1 MCGGV
6 CLAPLPLSVENTF
19 CLVYSC
25 LMQDAGSFTYTKLH
39 SGFCEYF
46 IILMQFVLAGSYI
59 I

>member
-1 MCGGV
+1 
-6 CLAPLPLSVENTF
+6 
-19 CLVYSC
+19 
-25 LMQDAGSFTYTKLH
+25 MQDAGSFMCTKLH